1 MMSLK
6 ALVAA
11 ALTGILAVASPALAQ
26 KSTLPESVTKPST
39 QRSTITKQLEMA
51 MAEERRALSVFDQA
65 VSEED
70 IAIGHQAAS
79 NAYVLIRAARE
90 GMFRI
95 KGVNAMHK
103 RPADPMLEVAFKKV
117 TAVWNRSRGPVDK
130 LSSGGKRRDYLENS
144 RRQIGETIT
153 MLEEL
158 LVIWM

>member
-6 ALVAA
+6 TLVAA
-11 ALTGILAVASPALAQ
+11 ALMVILAVASPALAQ

-39 QRSTITKQLEMA
+39 QRSVITKQLEMA

-65 VSEED
+65 ASEEH

-95 KGVNAMHK
+95 KGINSMHK
-103 RPADPMLEVAFKKV
+103 RPEDPMLEISFKKV
-117 TAVWNRSRGPVDK
+117 TAAWNRARGPVDR
-130 LSSGGKRRDYLENS
+130 LNSAGKRADYLETA
-144 RRQIGETIT
+144 RRQIAETIG